1 MKKNE
6 EIKLLNELKD
16 GIILLNQIE
25 KQEKTLDQIQ
35 DKIQNSMHKIIQNK
49 KNIAYNEHIVEGTEV
64 TKKGVIPGIV
74 VSTLS
79 FVVTIL
85 LSFKDP
91 AFALALALCGAI
103 STGVTLHNIISGL
116 KYWKGKKQA
125 QEELNRK
132 PEIEKE
138 NEKEKKKIREYQKQ
152 YIEEGKKLIEMRNL
166 QNEVI
171 KDISSTYTEIKQLN
185 SIYDINKEET
195 VAEELHSQSTS
206 NKRLR
211 KTKNTNSKY

>member
-35 DKIQNSMHKIIQNK
+35 DKIQNSTHKIIQNNR
-49 KNIAYNEHIVEGTEV
+49 NIAYNEHIVEGAEV
-64 TKKGVIPGIV
+64 TKKGAIPGIV
-74 VSTLS
+74 VSALS
-79 FVVTIL
+79 FVVASIL
-85 LSFKDP
+85 SSKDP
-91 AFALALALCGAI
+91 AFALALAVCGTI
-103 STGVTLHNIISGL
+103 GTGVTLNNIMSGL

-125 QEELNRK
+125 QEELNHK

-138 NEKEKKKIREYQKQ
+138 NEKERKKIREYQKQ

-166 QNEVI
+166 QKEVI
-171 KDISSTYTEIKQLN
+171 KDISSTYTEIKHLN

-206 NKRLR
+206 NKKLR